1 ELINSS
7 YMNLS
12 PIYCGYSQQKK

>member
-1 ELINSS
+1 
-7 YMNLS
+7 LS